1 MSWDVKFTRGD
12 GQPLGA
18 VTEVEAVISTVFPNV
33 KFYSEPGGEAKI
45 AELERR
51 GIELPVAL
59 RDVFK
64 NKPTSVQGD
73 LSHEDYILQFFLG
86 TGGPLRL
93 LHVSI
98 KGDNDL
104 AAAELNKMAAS
115 SGWTLSEYSPRD
127 EKPDD

>member
-1 MSWDVKFTRGD
+1 MSWDVKFTRSD

-18 VTEVEAVISTVFPNV
+18 VAEVQAVIANVFPDV

-45 AELERR
+45 AELESR
-51 GIELPVAL
+51 GIELPAAL

-73 LSHEDYILQFFLG
+73 VARKDYSLRFFFG
-86 TGGPLRL
+86 QGGQLRL
-93 LHVSI
+93 LHISI
-98 KGDNDL
+98 KGDNDS
-104 AAAELNKMAAS
+104 AEAELNEMGAS

-127 EKPDD
+127 ERAE